1 MLAGEDGK
9 VEVYPDAMGVAVS
22 AKRVVIEHGG
32 RFGTVLKL
40 YVPSSANPEASECA
54 DEVAKGTWIRGIKVD
69 VPIPGSHI
77 GTLWVEWSNY
87 TNKAMELVV
96 QEVCMLSG
104 FVAAGLVSVSVHRE
118 AFRKFQGKL
127 DLTRDIIEELGVHVF
142 TCDPVTGEATYLNR
156 TLLDYYDKST
166 EDLLKYGW
174 VQYLHK
180 DDSAKVMAAWEHAV
194 KSKSI
199 FELEYRLQRHDG
211 QYRSFLGRI
220 HFGKEEWYGT
230 AVDIHDQKRTIEIAS
245 SERKYRELAEAMPLH
260 VISATLESGVQYVNA
275 HWMET
280 TGLSLEQSLGDG
292 WKDAVFP
299 DDLEAIHCSAPGSFL
314 KGAEGDIV
322 QAELRLRSQDAQ
334 YRWHL
339 FRATRVRDEHVEK
352 WIGIF
357 TDIHESKNLAIKLM
371 EASEMKS
378 RFLANM
384 SHEIRTPLIG
394 MLGMVEFLE
403 DTRLDNE
410 QLDYVKTIKKSS
422 DALLSLLNDILDLQ
436 KVEAKMMKLHF
447 ENLVLTSVAEE
458 AVSMLAPLAAQR
470 KIHLS
475 GVIDPRLPLV
485 VKGDR
490 VRVRQVLLNLLANA
504 LKFTES
510 GGEVHLRVKEGRSSG
525 FVQFDVF
532 DTGVGFTEEEK
543 ALMFRPFSQVDNS
556 TTRKY
561 GGSGLGLVI
570 SRQLVELHGGWI
582 DCNSVKGKGSVFRF
596 AVPMPSSN
604 YSSLSPSRRSSFHLD
619 APDFRH
625 LTGSSDASI
634 LSAVLRGRPMADKRL
649 VYIGPLQHEF
659 EGIRVIAEAAGFS
672 EVIKRSSPCT
682 EDCFVQN
689 DGVGSL
695 MIIGTSEHSERV
707 RYIEELDRQSREV
720 KQDIACVVFI
730 NHGDPSLPTISSL
743 RLAHLIRPIT
753 TTKLLP
759 ILSSISDR
767 AFPVPAVSVSGSQ
780 SNIANHL
787 VYSAAHSLNCIAAPQ
802 ETKVQKVSDM
812 GLQPPGTLSRKSS
825 MEKIMPPPDWHNSID
840 VLVAEDNGV
849 NQKVI
854 VQYLKKIGVQCT
866 VANDGAEAIELFV
879 KDMESDIP
887 QKHGRKRFLMVFMDL
902 MMPMTDGF
910 GAVRRIRQLEHEHG
924 WPSIRIVALTA
935 NVTGDVREKCSQ
947 AGFNSYLSKPIDFGL
962 LRNEV
967 VTSIDLLSKV
977 G

>member
-1 MLAGEDGK
+1 
-9 VEVYPDAMGVAVS
+9 
-22 AKRVVIEHGG
+22 
-32 RFGTVLKL
+32 
-40 YVPSSANPEASECA
+40 
-54 DEVAKGTWIRGIKVD
+54 
-69 VPIPGSHI
+69 
-77 GTLWVEWSNY
+77 
-87 TNKAMELVV
+87 
-96 QEVCMLSG
+96 MLSG
-104 FVAAGLVSVSVHRE
+104 FVRAGLVSVSVHCE
-118 AFRKFQGKL
+118 AFRKFRAKL

-156 TLLDYYDKST
+156 TLLDYYSKST
-166 EDLLKYGW
+166 GELLKYGW
-174 VQYLHK
+174 VQFLHK
-180 DDSAKVMAAWEHAV
+180 DDSAMVMAAWEHAV

-260 VISATLESGVQYVNA
+260 VISATVETGVRYVNA
-275 HWMET
+275 HWMES
-280 TGLSLEQSLGDG
+280 TGLTLEQSLGDG
-292 WKDAVFP
+292 WKLAVYP

-314 KGAEGDIV
+314 KGEAGDIV
-322 QAELRLRSQDAQ
+322 QTEVRLRSLDGL

-339 FRATRVRDEHVEK
+339 FRATRVRDEHAEK
-352 WIGIF
+352 WIGIL

-447 ENLVLTSVAEE
+447 ENVVITSIAEE
-458 AVSMLAPLAAQR
+458 GVSMLAPLAAQR

-475 GVIDPRLPLV
+475 GVVDPRLPFV

-490 VRVRQVLLNLLANA
+490 VRIRQVLLNLLANA

-510 GGEVHLRVKEGRSSG
+510 GGEVHLRVREGKSSG
-525 FVQFDVF
+525 FVLFEVF

-582 DCNSVKGKGSVFRF
+582 DCDGVKGKGSVFRF
-596 AVPMPSSN
+596 AVPMASSN

-619 APDFRH
+619 APDLRY
-625 LTGSSDASI
+625 LTGSSDTSI
-634 LSAVLRGRPMADKRL
+634 LSAMIRGRPMTDRTL
-649 VYIGPLQHEF
+649 SYVGPLQYEF
-659 EGIRVIAEAAGFS
+659 EGIKLVAESAGFS
-672 EVIKRSSPCT
+672 NVLTASFACVDTTFGDDVSPVT
-682 EDCFVQN
+682 
-689 DGVGSL
+689 
-695 MIIGTSEHSERV
+695 IIGTSDNSERV
-707 RYIEELDRQSREV
+707 RFIAELEQRSRERR
-720 KQDIACVVFI
+720 DDFACIVLL
-730 NHGDPSLPTISSL
+730 NHGDPPLPAVSSL
-743 RLAHLIRPIT
+743 RLVHLVRPIT

-759 ILSSISDR
+759 ILACICDR
-767 AFPVPAVSVSGSQ
+767 AFPVPALSVSGLE
-780 SNIANHL
+780 SNVQNNLTSTPSHTA
-787 VYSAAHSLNCIAAPQ
+787 STAAQ
-802 ETKVQKVSDM
+802 EESMKVEKVSDI
-812 GLQPPGTLSRKSS
+812 GLRPPGTLSRKSS
-825 MEKIMPPPDWHNSID
+825 MEKILPPPGWHASID

-866 VANDGAEAIELFV
+866 VANDGGEAVELFL

-887 QKHGRKRFLMVFMDL
+887 PKHGRKRFLMVLMDL

-910 GAVRRIRQLEHEHG
+910 GAVRRIRQLEQERG
-924 WPSIRIVALTA
+924 WPPVRIVALTA
-935 NVTGDVREKCSQ
+935 NVAGDVREKCTQ
-947 AGFNSYLSKPIDFGL
+947 AGFSSYLSKPIDFGM

-967 VTSIDLLSKV
+967 ATSIDLLGRNS
-977 G
+977 